1 MNQEGKAPY
10 KREDGRSKKADYKV
24 QKRNGRGR
32 KMAFLDGVK
41 GKISKAGYST
51 MQKAKDL
58 SEITKLNMAVSESET
73 KINEIYSEIGYKVY
87 CAYRENPLEEVK
99 EEIG

>member
-1 MNQEGKAPY
+1 MIRRGKPLI
-10 KREDGRSKKADYKV
+10 REKTADLKKADHKV

-58 SEITKLNMAVSESET
+58 SEITKLNWRFLNQRRKSMKST
-73 KINEIYSEIGYKVY
+73 
-87 CAYRENPLEEVK
+87 VK
-99 EEIG
+99 